1 MVSQS
6 SESKNGL
13 HSGGEIV
20 CPRCGRRG
28 TVEVAKV
35 NGRSYYRV
43 RHYDSSTK
51 KKFYHYLGPVE
62 GYIVPGKIQGV
73 LVSNFMN
80 WQPDVLVYSI
90 ISTAKLLYEYSSM
103 NPRDL
108 KNIILRLR
116 NQLEKGIVELDELI
130 KEMEEENTDNDN
142 LLEAKD

>member
-1 MVSQS
+1 MVSQ
-6 SESKNGL
+6 EGKNDL

-28 TVEVAKV
+28 TVEVTTV
-35 NGRSYYRV
+35 NGRRYYRV
-43 RHYDSSTK
+43 RHYNSDTK

-62 GYIVPGKIQGV
+62 GYIAPGKIQGV
-73 LVSNFMN
+73 LVSNLMN

-90 ISTAKLLYEYSSM
+90 IATAKLLYEYGSM

-116 NQLEKGIVELDELI
+116 NQLENGIVELDEII
-130 KEMEEENTDNDN
+130 KEMEEENTNNDN
-142 LLEAKD
+142 LLEAKA

>member
-1 MVSQS
+1 MASQS
-6 SESKNGL
+6 SEGKSGF
-13 HSGGEIV
+13 HSGEEIV

-62 GYIVPGKIQGV
+62 GYIAPGKIQGV
-73 LVSNFMN
+73 LVSNLMN

-90 ISTAKLLYEYSSM
+90 ITTAKLLYEYSSM

-108 KNIILRLR
+108 KDIILRLR
-116 NQLEKGIVELDELI
+116 NQLENGIVELDELI
-130 KEMEEENTDNDN
+130 KEMEEENTDNNN
-142 LLEAKD
+142 LLEAKT